1 MFRIF
6 SVIGIVVLAVVVGAR
21 VAPAIPT
28 QQSDYRKVPPLRI
41 PADNRLTAERVT
53 LGKALF
59 FDPRLSG
66 SKWISCASCH
76 NPALGWSDGL
86 PTAIGNGMNKLKRA
100 TPTIVNVA
108 FAQILM
114 WDGREGTLESQAL
127 GPMKNKD
134 EMGLDPKAAAQRLA
148 AIQGY
153 RRMFARAYPGEGI
166 TPETIGKAIASFERT
181 VVSTDTPFD
190 RWQAGDNDAV
200 SAAAKRGF
208 EIFRGKG
215 KCDVCHEG
223 YNFTDDGF
231 HNIGVKTPAGLPQ
244 DVGRFAQRKI
254 KSMKGAFKT
263 PTLRDI
269 ALTAPYMHNGIY
281 QTLEQVIE
289 HYDRGGDV
297 TDNLDPNMSGPLHLT
312 DREKAD
318 LVAFMQ
324 SLTGRPLNIAIP
336 RLPQ

>member
-1 MFRIF
+1 MFRKLSI
-6 SVIGIVVLAVVVGAR
+6 IGIGFAAIVLGVS

-28 QQSDYRKVPPLRI
+28 KQHDYRTVPPMQV
-41 PADNRLTAERVT
+41 PADNRLTAERVA

-86 PTAIGNGMNKLKRA
+86 PTAVGNGMKKLKRA

-108 FAQILM
+108 FATILM

-127 GPMKNKD
+127 GPMKNSD
-134 EMGLDPKAAAQRLA
+134 EMDLDPKEVARRLA
-148 AIQGY
+148 AIPGY
-153 RRMFARAYPGEGI
+153 QSMFARAYPGEQI
-166 TPETIGKAIASFERT
+166 TPEVIGKAIASFERT
-181 VVSTDTPFD
+181 VVSTDSPFD

-208 EIFRGKG
+208 EVFRGKG
-215 KCDVCHEG
+215 KCETCHEG
-223 YNFTDDGF
+223 YNFTDNGF
-231 HNIGVKTPAGLPQ
+231 HNIGVKTPDGLPQ
-244 DVGRFAQRKI
+244 DEGRFAQRKV
-254 KSMKGAFKT
+254 KSMRGAFKT
-263 PTLRDI
+263 PTLRNI
-269 ALTAPYMHNGIY
+269 ALTAPYMHNGGY
-281 QTLEQVIE
+281 QTLEEVVE

-297 TDNLDPNMSGPLHLT
+297 TDNLDPNMEGPLNLT
-312 DREKAD
+312 AGEKAD

-324 SLTGRPLNIAIP
+324 SLTGRPFNIAIP

>member
-28 QQSDYRKVPPLRI
+28 QQPDYRKAPPLRV
-41 PADNRLTAERVT
+41 PADNRLTPERVT

-148 AIQGY
+148 AIPGY

-200 SAAAKRGF
+200 NAAAKRGF
-208 EIFRGKG
+208 EIFRGRG

-231 HNIGVKTPAGLPQ
+231 HNIGVKTPVGLPQ
-244 DVGRFAQRKI
+244 DVGRYAQRKV

-269 ALTAPYMHNGIY
+269 ALTGPYMHNGIY
-281 QTLEQVIE
+281 QTLEQVVE

-312 DREKAD
+312 DREKTD